1 MWESARPRPERGAMG
16 RWLIQNF
23 LLSQRR
29 EENHVSLLATDPE
42 RGSAEASPC
51 PHISFHRN
59 VNCFSSTTIHLHLT
73 QILQFKT
80 NLHPTSNP
88 KPPATIK
95 FLQVSNTKMT
105 SPTRL
110 SRLLTFLNR
119 PASSTSLPLFT
130 KTVFKIEAISLIGTL
145 VYTLAKA
152 RTGELRDKGGRPNMG
167 VFVREAIEE
176 GRDRLRG
183 RSESCE
189 YLFPK

>member
-1 MWESARPRPERGAMG
+1 MSPR
-16 RWLIQNF
+16 Q
-23 LLSQRR
+23 Q
-29 EENHVSLLATDPE
+29 H
-42 RGSAEASPC
+42 
-51 PHISFHRN
+51 
-59 VNCFSSTTIHLHLT
+59 
-73 QILQFKT
+73 
-80 NLHPTSNP
+80 
-88 KPPATIK
+88 
-95 FLQVSNTKMT
+95 KMT

-130 KTVFKIEAISLIGTL
+130 KNVFKIEAISLIGTL

-152 RTGELRDKGGRPNMG
+152 RTGELRDKDGRPNMG

-183 RSESCE
+183 QSESCE